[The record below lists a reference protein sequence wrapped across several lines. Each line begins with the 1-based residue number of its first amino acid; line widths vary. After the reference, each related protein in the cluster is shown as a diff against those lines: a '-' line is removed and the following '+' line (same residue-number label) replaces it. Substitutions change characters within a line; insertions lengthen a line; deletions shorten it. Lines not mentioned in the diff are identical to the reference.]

1 MSSPS
6 SLRATSEPLPN
17 PTSNLSSVQVSYP
30 IPRDNHVGA
39 PFAQAGFSG
48 RESARRSPSH
58 RASTPGPL
66 ERSGTHC
73 SGTLPRRSP
82 RRAPRRARDDKPPEP
97 PSPLTRRGASTLLSV
112 FALLPRLLPLL
123 PTHGVAAQPQLSHDA
138 TLRRS
143 VPSPPFLGLYSH
155 RRLRCGARHCS
166 AKGGGSRWQEDG
178 LSIYR

>member
-39 PFAQAGFSG
+39 PFAQAGFSR

-82 RRAPRRARDDKPPEP
+82 RRAPQRCRDSKLPEP

-112 FALLPRLLPLL
+112 FALLPRLLP
-123 PTHGVAAQPQLSHDA
+123 PSSSASHSWYGCL
-138 TLRRS
+138 TT
-143 VPSPPFLGLYSH
+143 P
-155 RRLRCGARHCS
+155 
-166 AKGGGSRWQEDG
+166 
-178 LSIYR
+178 

>member
-6 SLRATSEPLPN
+6 SLLAPNARLLN
-17 PTSNLSSVQVSYP
+17 PTSNPSSVQVSYP

-112 FALLPRLLPLL
+112 FALLPRLLP
-123 PTHGVAAQPQLSHDA
+123 PSSSASHSW
-138 TLRRS
+138 RS
-143 VPSPPFLGLYSH
+143 YVDPCLHP
-155 RRLRCGARHCS
+155 
-166 AKGGGSRWQEDG
+166 
-178 LSIYR
+178 